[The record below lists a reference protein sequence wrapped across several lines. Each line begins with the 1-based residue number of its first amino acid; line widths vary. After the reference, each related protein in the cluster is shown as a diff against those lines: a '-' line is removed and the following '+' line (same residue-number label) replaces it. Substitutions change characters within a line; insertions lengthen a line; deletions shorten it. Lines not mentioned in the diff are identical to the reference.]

1 MAANTA
7 AGKARGRQ
15 HGFSYLLV
23 LLMIAMAG
31 VGMVIRPGLDGILA
45 AETALSEGAARGDRG
60 RFTDRRRTQVC
71 FQAMAGTG

>member
-1 MAANTA
+1 
-7 AGKARGRQ
+7 
-15 HGFSYLLV
+15 
-23 LLMIAMAG
+23 MAG

-71 FQAMAGTG
+71 FQAMACTG

>member
-1 MAANTA
+1 
-7 AGKARGRQ
+7 
-15 HGFSYLLV
+15 
-23 LLMIAMAG
+23 MAG

-71 FQAMAGTG
+71 FPAMAGTG